1 MASFFLWRVLKGS
14 AICYNLYTTRYR
26 YIIKKDFHFY
36 PSRDSKYI
44 TRILENLI
52 PLVY

>member
-1 MASFFLWRVLKGS
+1 MAGFFCVAVKGR

-44 TRILENLI
+44 ISYFGKSN